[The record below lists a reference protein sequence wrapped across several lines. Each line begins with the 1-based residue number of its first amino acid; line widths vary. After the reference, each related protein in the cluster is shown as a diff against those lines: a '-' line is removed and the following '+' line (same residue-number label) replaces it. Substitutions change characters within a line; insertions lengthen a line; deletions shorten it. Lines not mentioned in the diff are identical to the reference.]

1 VIVDLID
8 RYIEVGAKLK
18 RTTIY
23 KNYKNKIARMI
34 KEGYSYDDILVWLKS
49 ELKKRD
55 IELDAELTRASL
67 YQWIRRSISDKDIEQ
82 AVVTDDEVAVAKKT
96 TDSKV
101 SIFKNLIK

>member
-1 VIVDLID
+1 MRKKIGALVIMSLCCFSLN
-8 RYIEVGAKLK
+8 AKECSK
-18 RTTIY
+18 EQ
-23 KNYKNKIARMI
+23 IARMI
-34 KEGYSYDDILVWLKS
+34 KEGYTYDDILVWLKS